1 MTGNDTDSQK
11 DDLSCLEGHSI
22 TETDYRIIWITP
34 EASGVNLKMELDT
47 GSALSVISVT
57 DYNNTITEDNTDAQ
71 NIHWGKGFSF
81 GQNSPKFN
89 KAICNPT

>member
-1 MTGNDTDSQK
+1 MEIDT
-11 DDLSCLEGHSI
+11 
-22 TETDYRIIWITP
+22 R
-34 EASGVNLKMELDT
+34 
-47 GSALSVISVT
+47 SALSVISVT